1 MRINN
6 ERVVK
11 QFIAEG
17 SAIPAG
23 RIVVWGT
30 ADTGVKLPTGADTA
44 QIVGIVTN
52 SPNVGVGD
60 IVEVC
65 MFGATDLNVK
75 AAGTNIAKG
84 DPISIHGTTGSG
96 KKAAPG
102 AGTNT
107 YLVGWAAEAATADD
121 VLISVEIVKSVMQ
134 G

>member
-11 QFIAEG
+11 QFVAEG
-17 SAIPAG
+17 GAIPVG

-30 ADTGVKLPTGADTA
+30 ADTGVKLPSGADVGG
-44 QIVGIVTN
+44 IVGIVTN
-52 SPNVGVGD
+52 SPNSGVGD
-60 IVEVC
+60 LVEVC

-107 YLVGWAAEAATADD
+107 FLVGFAAEAATADD
-121 VLISVEIVKSVMQ
+121 VLVSVEIIKSVYQ